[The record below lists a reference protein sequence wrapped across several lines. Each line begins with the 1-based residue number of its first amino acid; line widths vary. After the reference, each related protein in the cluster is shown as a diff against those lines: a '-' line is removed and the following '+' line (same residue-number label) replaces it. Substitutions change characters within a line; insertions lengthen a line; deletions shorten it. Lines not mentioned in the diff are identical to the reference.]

1 MRMKRLFRS
10 GWIAGLCLLPAAGG
24 AQDYP
29 TRLIRI
35 VVAQAPS
42 SGPDLT
48 ARALGQ
54 KLTESWGQPV
64 IVENRPGANGIIGGE
79 LVAKSKPD
87 GYTLLLGVPSAMT
100 VNQFV
105 YKKMPYDPVRDLAP
119 VTQIATNTFGV
130 VVTPS
135 LPADSIKQLVAL
147 GKARP
152 GDLTYASAGIGNLTH
167 LAGELFSQAAGIK
180 MLHVPYKGTTPAQ
193 VDVMSGQ
200 ATLMFVSM
208 RGIAEHVAAK
218 KARLLATMGEKRDA
232 AFPDTPTL
240 AESGYPG
247 VVVIGWNGL
256 LAPAGTPPDIVNKL
270 SREIGRHLSVP
281 EFRARMASLGAD
293 PSPSTPQA
301 FAAFIKT
308 EAAKWHKVIRSI
320 GLEHS
325 Q

>member
-1 MRMKRLFRS
+1 MRCVFRAGSLF
-10 GWIAGLCLLPAAGG
+10 ALCLLPAASA
-24 AQDYP
+24 AQEYP

-54 KLTESWGQPV
+54 KLTESWGQQV
-64 IVENRPGANGIIGGE
+64 IVDNRPGANGIIGGE
-79 LVAKSKPD
+79 LVAKAKPD
-87 GYTLLLGVPSAMT
+87 GYTLLLGVPSAIT

-105 YKKMPYDPVRDLAP
+105 YKKLPYDPVRDLAP
-119 VTQIATNTFGV
+119 VTQIAVNTFGIV
-130 VVTPS
+130 TTPS
-135 LPADSIKQLVAL
+135 LPVTSIKQLVAL
-147 GKARP
+147 AKARP
-152 GDLTYASAGIGNLTH
+152 GELTYASAGIGNFTH
-167 LAGELFSQAAGIK
+167 LAGELFCQATGAR

-218 KARLLATMGEKRDA
+218 KARLLATMGERRDA

-240 AESGYPG
+240 VESGYPG

-256 LAPAGTPPDIVNKL
+256 LAPAGTPADVVAKL

-281 EFRARMASLGAD
+281 EFRERMASLGAD
-293 PSPSTPQA
+293 PAPSTPEA
-301 FAAFIKT
+301 FAAFIRT
-308 EAAKWHKVIRSI
+308 EAMKWQQVVRAI

>member
-1 MRMKRLFRS
+1 MQSLHRALF
-10 GWIAGLCLLPAAGG
+10 IASACLLPAAAA

-42 SGPDLT
+42 SGPDLA

-54 KLTESWGQPV
+54 KLTESWGQQV
-64 IVENRPGANGIIGGE
+64 IVDNRAGANGIIGGE
-79 LVAKSKPD
+79 AVAKAKPD
-87 GYTLLLGVPSAMT
+87 GYTLLLGVPSAIT

-105 YKKMPYDPVRDLAP
+105 YRKMPYDPVRDLAP

-135 LPADSIKQLVAL
+135 LPVNSIKQLVAL
-147 GKARP
+147 AKSRP
-152 GDLTYASAGIGNLTH
+152 DQLSYASAGIGNLTH
-167 LAGELFSQAAGIK
+167 LAGELFSQAAGVK

-200 ATLMFVSM
+200 TALMFVSM

-218 KARLLATMGEKRDA
+218 KARLLATMGDKRDR
-232 AFPDTPTL
+232 AFPDSPTL
-240 AESGYPG
+240 VELGYPG

-256 LAPAGTPPDIVNKL
+256 LAPAGTPPDILSKL

-281 EFRARMASLGAD
+281 EFRDRMASLGAD
-293 PSPSTPQA
+293 PSPSTPEA
-301 FAAFIKT
+301 FGAFIKA
-308 EAAKWHKVIRSI
+308 EAAKWHKVIRAV
-320 GLEHS
+320 GLEHT

>member
-1 MRMKRLFRS
+1 MRLFCIS
-10 GWIAGLCLLPAAGG
+10 GFVLGMGLLPAAAC

-42 SGPDLT
+42 SGPDLA
-48 ARALGQ
+48 ARTLGQ
-54 KLTESWGQPV
+54 KLTESWGQQV
-64 IVENRPGANGIIGGE
+64 IVDNRPGANGIIGGE
-79 LVAKSKPD
+79 MVAKAKPD
-87 GYTLLLGVPSAMT
+87 GYTLLLGVPSAIT

-130 VVTPS
+130 VINPT
-135 LPADSIKQLVAL
+135 LPATSIKALVAL
-147 GKARP
+147 AKARP
-152 GDLTYASAGIGNLTH
+152 GELSYASAGIGNLTH
-167 LAGELFSQAAGIK
+167 LAGELFSQATGTK

-200 ATLMFVSM
+200 ATLLFVSM
-208 RGIAEHVAAK
+208 RGVAEHVDAGK
-218 KARLLATMGEKRDA
+218 LRLLATMGDKRDP
-232 AFPDTPTL
+232 AFAKFPTL
-240 AESGYPG
+240 VESGYPG
-247 VVVIGWNGL
+247 LVVIGWNGL
-256 LAPAGTPPDIVNKL
+256 LAPAGTPPDILNKL

-281 EFRARMASLGAD
+281 EFRDRMASLGAD
-293 PSPSTPQA
+293 PSPSTPEA
-301 FAAFIKT
+301 FAAMIKA
-308 EAAKWHKVIRSI
+308 EAAKWQKVIRAI

>member
-1 MRMKRLFRS
+1 MHLLCRTGLAS
-10 GWIAGLCLLPAAGG
+10 GWCLLASAAA

-42 SGPDLT
+42 SGPDLA

-54 KLTESWGQPV
+54 KLTESWGQQV
-64 IVENRPGANGIIGGE
+64 IVDNRAGANGIIGGDM
-79 LVAKSKPD
+79 VAKAKPD
-87 GYTLLLGVPSAMT
+87 GYTLLLGVPSAIT

-105 YKKMPYDPVRDLAP
+105 YKKIPYDPVRDLAP

-135 LPADSIKQLVAL
+135 LPVNSIKQLVAL
-147 GKARP
+147 AKSRP
-152 GDLTYASAGIGNLTH
+152 DQLTYASAGIGNLTH
-167 LAGELFSQAAGIK
+167 LAGELFSQAAGVK

-193 VDVMSGQ
+193 VDVISGQ
-200 ATLMFVSM
+200 AALMFVSM
-208 RGIAEHVAAK
+208 RGIAEQVAAK
-218 KARLLATMGEKRDA
+218 KARLLATMGDKRDP
-232 AFPDTPTL
+232 AFPDAPTL
-240 AESGYPG
+240 VELGYPG

-256 LAPAGTPPDIVNKL
+256 LAPAGTPAEVLGKL
-270 SREIGRHLSVP
+270 SREIARHLNAP
-281 EFRARMASLGAD
+281 EFRDRMASLGAD
-293 PSPSTPQA
+293 PSPSTPEA
-301 FAAFIKT
+301 FAAFIKA
-308 EAAKWHKVIRSI
+308 EAAKWQKVIRAV

>member
-1 MRMKRLFRS
+1 MHAVGRS
-10 GWIAGLCLLPAAGG
+10 SLLLGLCVLPAAGFT
-24 AQDYP
+24 QEYP
-29 TRLIRI
+29 TRVIRI

-42 SGPDLT
+42 SGPDLA

-64 IVENRPGANGIIGGE
+64 IVDNRPGANGIIGGD

-87 GYTLLLGVPSAMT
+87 GYTLLLGVPSAIT

-105 YKKMPYDPVRDLAP
+105 YKKLPYDPVRDLAP
-119 VTQIATNTFGV
+119 VTQIATNTFGL

-135 LPADSIKQLVAL
+135 LPATSVKALVAL

-152 GDLTYASAGIGNLTH
+152 GELTYASAGIGNLTH
-167 LAGELFSQAAGIK
+167 LAGELFSQATGAK

-208 RGIAEHVAAK
+208 RGIAEHVAAG
-218 KARLLATMGEKRDA
+218 KARLLATMGDKRDP
-232 AFPDTPTL
+232 AFPKYPTL
-240 AESGYPG
+240 VESGYPG
-247 VVVIGWNGL
+247 LVVIGWNGL
-256 LAPAGTPPDIVNKL
+256 LAPAGTPPDILNKL
-270 SREIGRHLSVP
+270 SRELGRYLNMP
-281 EFRARMASLGAD
+281 EFRDRMTSLGAD
-293 PSPSTPQA
+293 PSPSTPEA
-301 FAAFIKT
+301 FGAMIRS
-308 EAAKWHKVIRSI
+308 EAAKWQKVIRAI

>member
-1 MRMKRLFRS
+1 MPLLCRAGFIS
-10 GWIAGLCLLPAAGG
+10 GLCLLSTLAA

-29 TRLIRI
+29 TRVIRI

-54 KLTESWGQPV
+54 KLTESWGQQV
-64 IVENRPGANGIIGGE
+64 IVDNRAGANGIIGGDM
-79 LVAKSKPD
+79 VAKAKPD

-135 LPADSIKQLVAL
+135 LPVTSIKQLVAL
-147 GKARP
+147 AKSRP
-152 GDLTYASAGIGNLTH
+152 DQLTYASAGIGNLTH
-167 LAGELFSQAAGIK
+167 LAGELFSQTAGVK

-193 VDVMSGQ
+193 LDVMSGQ
-200 ATLMFVSM
+200 AALMFVSM

-218 KARLLATMGEKRDA
+218 KARLLATMGDKRDP

-240 AESGYPG
+240 LELGYPG
-247 VVVIGWNGL
+247 IVVIGWNGL
-256 LAPAGTPPDIVNKL
+256 LAPAGTPGEILGKL

-281 EFRARMASLGAD
+281 EFRDRMASLGAD
-293 PSPSTPQA
+293 PSPSTPEA
-301 FAAFIKT
+301 FAAFIKA
-308 EAAKWHKVIRSI
+308 EAAKWQKVIRAV

>member
-1 MRMKRLFRS
+1 MR
-10 GWIAGLCLLPAAGG
+10 GLSWAAGIAALG
-24 AQDYP
+24 SCVLTAAAQEYP
-29 TRLIRI
+29 TRVIRI

-64 IVENRPGANGIIGGE
+64 IVDNRPGANGIIGGDM
-79 LVAKSKPD
+79 VAKAKPD

-130 VVTPS
+130 VVTPA
-135 LPADSIKQLVAL
+135 LPATSIKQLVAL
-147 GKARP
+147 AKARP
-152 GDLTYASAGIGNLTH
+152 GELAYASAGIGNLTH

-200 ATLMFVSM
+200 AQLMFVSM

-218 KARLLATMGEKRDA
+218 KARLLATMGDKRDN

-240 AESGYPG
+240 GELGHPG

-256 LAPAGTPPDIVNKL
+256 LAPAGTPPEIVSKL
-270 SREIGRHLSVP
+270 SREIGRYLGIP
-281 EFRARMASLGAD
+281 EFHDRMASLGAD
-293 PSPSTPQA
+293 PAPSTPEA
-301 FAAFIKT
+301 FGKFIRT
-308 EAAKWHKVIRSI
+308 EAAKWQKVIRAV

>member
-1 MRMKRLFRS
+1 MPSHRRCA
-10 GWIAGLCLLPAAGG
+10 WIAALGLVSAAAA

-42 SGPDLT
+42 SGPDIA

-105 YKKMPYDPVRDLAP
+105 YKKMPYDPIRDLAP
-119 VTQIATNTFGV
+119 ITQIATNTFGV

-135 LPADSIKQLVAL
+135 LPARSIKELVAL

-152 GDLTYASAGIGNLTH
+152 GELTYASAGIGNLTH
-167 LAGELFSQAAGIK
+167 LAGELFSQAAGVE

-193 VDVMSGQ
+193 IEVMSGQ
-200 ATLMFVSM
+200 AALMFVSM

-218 KARLLATMGEKRDA
+218 KARLLATMGEQRDK

-256 LAPAGTPPDIVNKL
+256 LAPAGTPKEILDKL
-270 SREIGRHLSVP
+270 SREIGRQLRVP
-281 EFRARMASLGAD
+281 EFRDRMASLGAD
-293 PSPSTPQA
+293 PSPSTPEA
-301 FAAFIKT
+301 FGAFIKA

>member
-1 MRMKRLFRS
+1 MQSRHRCA
-10 GWIAGLCLLPAAGG
+10 WIAALGLASTGAA

-79 LVAKSKPD
+79 MVAKAKPD

-105 YKKMPYDPVRDLAP
+105 YRKMPYDPVRDLAP
-119 VTQIATNTFGV
+119 ITQIATNTFGV

-135 LPADSIKQLVAL
+135 LPARSIKELVAL

-193 VDVMSGQ
+193 IDVMSGQ
-200 ATLMFVSM
+200 AALMFVSM

-218 KARLLATMGEKRDA
+218 KARLLATMGEKRDP
-232 AFPDTPTL
+232 AFPATPTL

-247 VVVIGWNGL
+247 VVVVGWNGL
-256 LAPAGTPPDIVNKL
+256 LAPAGTPKAILDKL

-281 EFRARMASLGAD
+281 EFRDRMASLGAD
-293 PSPSTPQA
+293 PSPGTPEA
-301 FAAFIKT
+301 FGAFIKA
-308 EAAKWHKVIRSI
+308 EADKWHKVIRAI

>member
-1 MRMKRLFRS
+1 MMHSLCRTGFV
-10 GWIAGLCLLPAAGG
+10 AGACLLSAVAP

-42 SGPDLT
+42 SGPDLA

-54 KLTESWGQPV
+54 KLTESWGQQV
-64 IVENRPGANGIIGGE
+64 IVDNRAGANGIIGGE

-87 GYTLLLGVPSAMT
+87 GYTLLLGVPSAIT

-135 LPADSIKQLVAL
+135 LPASSIKQLVAL
-147 GKARP
+147 ARTRP
-152 GDLTYASAGIGNLTH
+152 GELTFASAGIGNLTH
-167 LAGELFSQAAGIK
+167 LAGELFSQATAVK

-200 ATLMFVSM
+200 AALTFVSM

-218 KARLLATMGEKRDA
+218 KARLLATMGEKRDP
-232 AFPDTPTL
+232 AFADSPTL
-240 AESGYPG
+240 VELGYPTL
-247 VVVIGWNGL
+247 VVIGWNGL
-256 LAPAGTPPDIVNKL
+256 LAPAGTPAEILQKL

-281 EFRARMASLGAD
+281 EFRDRMASLGAD
-293 PSPSTPQA
+293 PSPSTPEA
-301 FAAFIKT
+301 FAAFIKA
-308 EAAKWHKVIRSI
+308 EAAKWQKVVRAI

>member
-1 MRMKRLFRS
+1 MHLSCRS
-10 GWIAGLCLLPAAGG
+10 VWLLTGCLLSGTAA
-24 AQDYP
+24 AQEYP

-42 SGPDLT
+42 SGPDLA
-48 ARALGQ
+48 ARTLGQ

-64 IVENRPGANGIIGGE
+64 IVDNRPGANGIIGGE
-79 LVAKSKPD
+79 LVAKAKPD
-87 GYTLLLGVPSAMT
+87 GYTLLLGVPSAIT

-130 VVTPS
+130 VVTRS
-135 LPADSIKQLVAL
+135 LPATSIKALVAL
-147 GKARP
+147 AKSRP
-152 GDLTYASAGIGNLTH
+152 GELIYASAGIGNLTH
-167 LAGELFSQAAGIK
+167 LAGELFSQAAGVR

-193 VDVMSGQ
+193 VDVISGQ
-200 ATLMFVSM
+200 AALTFVSM
-208 RGIAEHVAAK
+208 RAIAEQVQAGK
-218 KARLLATMGEKRDA
+218 VRLLATMGDKRDP
-232 AFPDTPTL
+232 AFPKTPTL
-240 AESGYPG
+240 VESGYPSL
-247 VVVIGWNGL
+247 VVIGWNGL

-281 EFRARMASLGAD
+281 EFRDRMASLGAD
-293 PSPSTPQA
+293 PSPSTPEA
-301 FAAFIKT
+301 FAAFIRA
-308 EAAKWHKVIRSI
+308 EAAKWQKVIRAI

>member
-1 MRMKRLFRS
+1 MQSLHRS
-10 GWIAGLCLLPAAGG
+10 KWICALSLSVSAAAG

-29 TRLIRI
+29 TRVIRI

-54 KLTESWGQPV
+54 KLTETWGQPV
-64 IVENRPGANGIIGGE
+64 IVDNRPGANGIIGGD
-79 LVAKSKPD
+79 LVAKAKPD

-119 VTQIATNTFGV
+119 VTQIATNIFGV

-135 LPADSIKQLVAL
+135 LPVSSIKQLVAL
-147 GKARP
+147 AKARP
-152 GDLTYASAGIGNLTH
+152 GDLAYASAGIGNLTH
-167 LAGELFSQAAGIK
+167 LAGELFSQSAGVK

-200 ATLMFVSM
+200 AALMFVSM
-208 RGIAEHVAAK
+208 RGIAEHIAAK
-218 KARLLATMGEKRDA
+218 KARLLATMGEKRDP
-232 AFPDTPTL
+232 AFPDAPTL
-240 AESGYPG
+240 VESGYPG
-247 VVVIGWNGL
+247 VVVVGWNGL
-256 LAPAGTPPDIVNKL
+256 LAPAGTPPEIVHKL
-270 SREIGRHLSVP
+270 SRELGRHLAVP
-281 EFRARMASLGAD
+281 EFRDRMASLGAD
-293 PSPSTPQA
+293 PSPSTPEQ
-301 FAAFIKT
+301 FSAFIRA
-308 EAAKWHKVIRSI
+308 EAAKWQKVVRAI
-320 GLEHS
+320 GLEHT

>member
-1 MRMKRLFRS
+1 MHRFSVSVWM
-10 GWIAGLCLLPAAGG
+10 AGAFLLSAAAP

-42 SGPDLT
+42 SGPDLA

-79 LVAKSKPD
+79 LVAKAKAD

-119 VTQIATNTFGV
+119 ITQIATNTFGV

-135 LPADSIKQLVAL
+135 LPAASIKQLVAL

-180 MLHVPYKGTTPAQ
+180 MLHIPYKGTTPAQ

-218 KARLLATMGEKRDA
+218 KARLLATMGEKRDP

-281 EFRARMASLGAD
+281 QFRARMASLGAN
-293 PSPSTPQA
+293 PSPSTPDA
-301 FAAFIKT
+301 FAEFIKA